1 MPYVELHAHS
11 SYSFLDGASLPE
23 ELAVRAAELGYPAL
37 ALTDHDGVYGSL
49 EFAHAAKHFGVR
61 PITGAELTLADRS
74 HVTVLVETAKG
85 YANLC
90 RLITAAHAH
99 TRPEGKET
107 QPPAD
112 PALDQALLEEL
123 NEGLVCLSGCAR
135 HGLAVRNPNGAARL
149 ARAFGRERFFVELQ
163 RPYERGDAR
172 RNAGLR
178 DLAASLGVPTI
189 VTGDVHAHHLRRA
202 ALQDVLVAI
211 RHRSSLD
218 GCEAERRGNHECV
231 LLSPAEMV
239 ERFPEDRAAVA
250 RTVELAER
258 LRFDLTE
265 ELGYRY
271 PDFSDSPEPA
281 IVQLA
286 HVCKR
291 TFEDRY
297 PRGHK
302 LRREARARLDEEL
315 KLIDELG
322 LAGFFLLHWDVL
334 ELARECALEVR
345 GRDSPR
351 HALPP
356 GRGRGSSVGSLVC
369 YLTGL
374 SHVDPV
380 GAELSLGRFLNRE
393 LDSVP
398 DIDLDF
404 PRDIREKL
412 IVAVTER
419 YGREHAAL
427 VASFSTY
434 RSRGAIRDVGKA
446 LGLPY
451 AELER
456 IARVSE
462 GWNAKRVA
470 EELQQLPDADRKLLS
485 PRWRAFGEL
494 CHEIAGLPRHI
505 SQHPGGMVIS
515 SRPLVELVPVQ
526 PAAMAGRQMCQWDK
540 DSCADAGFLKID
552 LLGLGMLSAVE
563 DCVDQIA
570 RLQGKPI
577 DLSRIPLDDKA
588 VYEEI
593 QRADTIGDFQI
604 ESRAQMQS
612 LLRTRPENI
621 DDLTV
626 QVALVRPGPI
636 QGKAVHPYIEHRQ
649 RLREDPSFVPPVDH
663 PLLADC
669 LRSTL
674 GVVVFQDQVLEVAIA
689 LAGFSVGEA
698 EGLRRAM
705 SRKRSHD
712 ALEAYRERFVEGALR
727 KGVDAETAD
736 MVYDKLVGFSGFGFP
751 KSHAAAFGLLAYQSA
766 WLRHHY
772 PAEFLCALLNAQPM
786 GFYPP
791 ATLVRD
797 GQRRGV
803 ETRPPDVNVSAAKC
817 AVEDGAVRIG
827 IDYVNGIGED
837 RGGGCRRGAR
847 AGANRSPSVR
857 DLAQRTQL
865 SEHGLETLIVAGA
878 CDCFELPRR
887 QLLWQLGLVPRSQ
900 SVPGSG
906 GEEKQL
912 ALPLDPTAATPELPE
927 PTVWERMLADYRTT
941 NLSVGVHPHGAPAC
955 ASAGWRDL
963 LARPRERAGPRAG
976 GDRGNGCRTAAA
988 RDRERRRLHADRGRV
1003 RPGQPDRAAV
1013 GLRQAPSDRP
1023 RRAAHPRARP
1033 LRTDRAQPE
1042 RPRPLARDTR
1052 AARAPDLAG
1061 VRSGRQPARAPT
1073 TSATADSVG
1082 LRRLLI
1088 GSRCSI
1094 ERPSCAL
1101 RLKAVLTSATWVNAC
1116 GKLPS
1121 WRRVSGSH
1129 SSASRPR
1136 SLRRSRSRSKDLLG
1150 LVVPSLE
1157 REIVGEPEGAREE
1170 RALAGRQPVDGPCLF
1185 VVRCTGRR
1193 ARRARGH
1200 ARSPRPCRPC
1210 AGRPPGGSRRAGSS
1224 AGSRPAASSRTTA

>member
-1 MPYVELHAHS
+1 MAAKGSSVPYVELHAHS

-23 ELAVRAAELGYPAL
+23 ELAVSAAELGYPAL

-74 HVTVLVETAKG
+74 HVTILVETAKG

-90 RLITAAHAH
+90 RLITVAHAH
-99 TRPEGKET
+99 TRTVGKES
-107 QPPAD
+107 QPAAD
-112 PALDQALLEEL
+112 PALDQGLLEEL

-135 HGLAVRNPNGAARL
+135 HGVAVRHPNAASRL
-149 ARAFGRERFFVELQ
+149 ARAFGGDRFFVELQ

-172 RNAGLR
+172 RNADLR
-178 DLAASLGVPTI
+178 DLAETLGVPTI

-202 ALQDVLVAI
+202 PLQDVLVAI
-211 RHRSSLD
+211 RHRSALD

-250 RTVELAER
+250 RTIELAER

-286 HVCKR
+286 HVCNR
-291 TFEDRY
+291 AFEERY
-297 PRGHK
+297 PAGNRV
-302 LRREARARLDEEL
+302 RREACIRLEDEL

-470 EELQQLPDADRKLLS
+470 EELQLLPDADRKMMS
-485 PRWRAFGEL
+485 PRWRAFAEL
-494 CHEIAGLPRHI
+494 CSEIAGLPRHI

-563 DCVDQIA
+563 DCVDQIV

-636 QGKAVHPYIEHRQ
+636 QGKAVHPYIDHRQ

-663 PLLADC
+663 PLLAEC

-712 ALEAYRERFVEGALR
+712 ALEAYRERFVAGALQQ
-727 KGVDAETAD
+727 GVDRTTAD

-766 WLRHHY
+766 WLRHHH
-772 PAEFLCALLNAQPM
+772 PAEFLCSLLNAQPM

-803 ETRPPDVNVSAAKC
+803 ETRAPDVNISSAKC
-817 AVEDGAVRIG
+817 TVEDGAVRIG
-827 IDYVNGIGED
+827 VDYVNGIGE
-837 RGGGCRRGAR
+837 AE
-847 AGANRSPSVR
+847 ANAVVEERERDGSFQSVR

-865 SEHGLETLIVAGA
+865 SEHALETLIVSGA

-887 QLLWQLGLVPRSQ
+887 QLIWQLGLVPRSH

-941 NLSVGVHPHGAPAC
+941 NLSVGVHPLELLRAHLPAGVI
-955 ASAGWRDL
+955 SSRDL
-963 LARPRERAGPRAG
+963 EEAPHRAQVAIAGMAVARQRPATANGVVFMLIEDEFGPVNLIVPPSVYDKHRAIVRGEPLILARGRFERI
-976 GDRGNGCRTAAA
+976 
-988 RDRERRRLHADRGRV
+988 ERNQNVL
-1003 RPGQPDRAAV
+1003 
-1013 GLRQAPSDRP
+1013 
-1023 RRAAHPRARP
+1023 
-1033 LRTDRAQPE
+1033 
-1042 RPRPLARDTR
+1042 
-1052 AARAPDLAG
+1052 
-1061 VRSGRQPARAPT
+1061 VRSLETLGPIARQVSQET
-1073 TSATADSVG
+1073 EVG
-1082 LRRLLI
+1082 A
-1088 GSRCSI
+1088 S
-1094 ERPSCAL
+1094 
-1101 RLKAVLTSATWVNAC
+1101 
-1116 GKLPS
+1116 LPS
-1121 WRRVSGSH
+1121 AH
-1129 SSASRPR
+1129 H
-1136 SLRRSRSRSKDLLG
+1136 
-1150 LVVPSLE
+1150 
-1157 REIVGEPEGAREE
+1157 
-1170 RALAGRQPVDGPCLF
+1170 F
-1185 VVRCTGRR
+1185 
-1193 ARRARGH
+1193 GH
-1200 ARSPRPCRPC
+1200 R
-1210 AGRPPGGSRRAGSS
+1210 
-1224 AGSRPAASSRTTA
+1224 